1 VVAMSD
7 WGKVKVECGSWQYW
21 LLVLA
26 VVPVVG
32 VVTLIARNYLMRK
45 RQLRMVCPFNLQK

>member
-1 VVAMSD
+1 MSD